1 MRGRLGLV
9 AHPGEHVEVEVR
21 APGAHAAG
29 VEGEE
34 RPHHVGA
41 PLDVVARH
49 DHQGGGDLEASRPWP
64 GARAAEALGQ
74 ARAVERVVLGR
85 EEQRQPA
92 VAQLGGQGHVLRALG
107 GEVDRQVGPQRVDR
121 RLQRL
126 AEPDAARVGQLVVLA
141 LEVDRLVA
149 GDDLADDGSTYSRV
163 RASGLG

>member
-1 MRGRLGLV
+1 M
-9 AHPGEHVEVEVR
+9 EVR

-29 VEGEE
+29 VEGHE

-41 PLDVVARH
+41 LLDVVAGH
-49 DHQGGGDLEASRPWP
+49 DRRAWRPPRSSRRGRARPGG
-64 GARAAEALGQ
+64 EALGQ
-74 ARAVERVVLGR
+74 ARAVEGVVLGS

-126 AEPDAARVGQLVVLA
+126 ARARG
-141 LEVDRLVA
+141 RR
-149 GDDLADDGSTYSRV
+149 GTGSW
-163 RASGLG
+163 